1 MSSNPWLQIPLEDYE
16 RHMSHHQV
24 GQSTLL
30 NALTKKYM
38 DSIKPQS
45 VIFVG
50 IAGGNGLEH
59 IDNKITQNVYGID
72 INQEYLDIASKRYKP
87 KIRSLQLLNLDIT
100 QDAEI
105 ICKAD
110 LIWAALVLEYTG
122 IEKTLSFCKNNLRER
137 GHLIISIQSNN
148 NKQSVSPT
156 GIESVKK
163 AGEIFSIID
172 PEELVSKAAINDY
185 AIIEQEENYL
195 PNGKSFITFHFIAT
209 DSN

>member
-59 IDNKITQNVYGID
+59 IDNKITQNVYGIRRHD
-72 INQEYLDIASKRYKP
+72 WRIGYRMCLILFAGK
-87 KIRSLQLLNLDIT
+87 
-100 QDAEI
+100 QDHYE
-105 ICKAD
+105 C
-110 LIWAALVLEYTG
+110 
-122 IEKTLSFCKNNLRER
+122 
-137 GHLIISIQSNN
+137 Q
-148 NKQSVSPT
+148 
-156 GIESVKK
+156 
-163 AGEIFSIID
+163 
-172 PEELVSKAAINDY
+172 
-185 AIIEQEENYL
+185 
-195 PNGKSFITFHFIAT
+195 
-209 DSN
+209 